1 MLTESFDLDS
11 HKMYDLLCENEA
23 SFNSF
28 CRNEFKT
35 RFNNI
40 DLSRE
45 RESFKSKFSY
55 FWREDSFRVDFFQKE
70 KKVKRDWRLFSEKE
84 IREIFD
90 SNKKPFCDF
99 IDEIKEMRFTTILK
113 SSQI

>member
-28 CRNEFKT
+28 CSHEFKT

-40 DLSRE
+40 DLSWE

-55 FWREDSFRVDFFQKE
+55 YERENSFRNEYFH
-70 KKVKRDWRLFSEKE
+70 E
-84 IREIFD
+84 IGE
-90 SNKKPFCDF
+90 
-99 IDEIKEMRFTTILK
+99 LV
-113 SSQI
+113 